1 MDNKA
6 FVHSLKNVDI
16 LFLVSKYPLICTI
29 YFSPT
34 LPLCSLLCM
43 WWGGIQ
49 TQEDTHV
56 CWGMNSG
63 SFQYWLHVSIYHVTP
78 VAIASRCIRL
88 KIQCSR
94 NRNSWLC
101 ILTLLGI
108 CSGIREF
115 HRGSLCQQV
124 TVVWVPLLTSLLK
137 TQIFLPSG
145 GVWFRIER
153 IG

>member
-1 MDNKA
+1 MSI
-6 FVHSLKNVDI
+6 VSLKNVDI
-16 LFLVSKYPLICTI
+16 LFVSKYPLICTV

-43 WWGGIQ
+43 WWSGVQ
-49 TQEDTHV
+49 TQEYIHV

-63 SFQYWLHVSIYHVTP
+63 SFQYSVHVSIYQVTP
-78 VAIASRCIRL
+78 GTVASCCISL

-101 ILTLLGI
+101 ILTLIGMY
-108 CSGIREF
+108 SGIREF

-124 TVVWVPLLTSLLK
+124 TVVWVSVLTSLLK
-137 TQIFLPSG
+137 TLKKIIFFPSG
-145 GVWFRIER
+145 SVWFREEHL
-153 IG
+153 G